1 MGFPSPAMDF
11 IEQRLSPASICIT
24 PDSRIIE
31 TAEGYAIIEPVVRL
45 TANEILLILCEGQ
58 TQFARLQ
65 GNALITSD
73 GEAIEGEA
81 KEEVE
86 VLGRVTFFINRAN
99 VDDNPLI

>member
-1 MGFPSPAMDF
+1 MGFPSPAMDY

-31 TAEGYAIIEPVVRL
+31 TADGYAIIEPVTKL
-45 TANEILLILCEGQ
+45 TSNEVLLILSGGD

-86 VLGRVTFFINRAN
+86 VLGRVSFFINRAE
-99 VDDNPLI
+99 DDELPI